1 MKLFPNIN
9 HWKSFI
15 LEHFRAVKL
24 KIFFNHG
31 ESIPQQSFKKWQYC
45 AENDPEKPEIG
56 MKKWLDTLYSWKDY
70 LRGYFW
76 MAIWGMGPDL
86 ET

>member
-1 MKLFPNIN
+1 MVKVFPSNYS
-9 HWKSFI
+9 KSFI
-15 LEHFRAVKL
+15 LEYFRAVKL

-56 MKKWLDTLYSWKDY
+56 MKKWLDTLLDLPINEFLLVL
-70 LRGYFW
+70 LRVGRW
-76 MAIWGMGPDL
+76 W
-86 ET
+86 